1 MRESYNMY
9 RVLTDFLMN
18 FNINISQRGQVGA
31 AEEALQVEGIVQIF
45 LSCNNVIDS
54 QQRNMT
60 KHLMEENKLLFHLWQ
75 LAGPSSKSSNCSRW
89 RWRRGTLTRGGEV
102 GGRGGGGVGGGGRG
116 RRGGGR
122 GSQNAKVA
130 AFSLLPTTAF
140 IKRWEVFMKAKCDLH
155 FITITLIRW
164 TCRKL

>member
-1 MRESYNMY
+1 MQ
-9 RVLTDFLMN
+9 

-45 LSCNNVIDS
+45 LSCNNMIDS

-60 KHLMEENKLLFHLWQ
+60 KHLMEENRLLFHLWQ

-89 RWRRGTLTRGGEV
+89 RWRRGTSTRGGEV
-102 GGRGGGGVGGGGRG
+102 GGQEGEVGGGGRG
-116 RRGGGR
+116 RGGGGR

-140 IKRWEVFMKAKCDLH
+140 IKRWEVSVGQVFMKAQWPSLH
-155 FITITLIRW
+155 HNNPCQMNVSETVKRNQCFFSL
-164 TCRKL
+164 

>member
-1 MRESYNMY
+1 
-9 RVLTDFLMN
+9 
-18 FNINISQRGQVGA
+18 
-31 AEEALQVEGIVQIF
+31 
-45 LSCNNVIDS
+45 
-54 QQRNMT
+54 MT

-89 RWRRGTLTRGGEV
+89 RWRRGTSTRGGEV
-102 GGRGGGGVGGGGRG
+102 GGREEGGGVGGGGRK

-140 IKRWEVFMKAKCDLH
+140 IKRWEDFCWASLHESPVWPSLHHNNPYQMNVSETVKKISAFFLFRDQRNVAVICLCSKLQKVFFCPFL
-155 FITITLIRW
+155 W
-164 TCRKL
+164 VS